1 MIEKTIVIQLASG
14 LHARPASDFVQLANK
29 FKAEIY
35 LQKGE
40 KHVNAKSI
48 LSLLAL
54 AATKGSSVTL
64 QCNGEDESLAVEMLS
79 EFLNKQEDGE
89 RP

>member
-1 MIEKTIVIQLASG
+1 MVEKTVTIQFASG
-14 LHARPASDFVQLANK
+14 LHARPAADLVQLANK

-48 LSLLAL
+48 LSLLSL
-54 AATKGSSVTL
+54 AAMKGSSVTL
-64 QCNGEDESLAVEMLS
+64 ECSGEDEFIAMEALS
-79 EFLNKQEDGE
+79 EFLSKGE
-89 RP
+89 E